1 MKKILLGL
9 FAFLFLNLQA
19 HDFDFSDLVKQQSD
33 SVVNIES
40 TRIIKSSG
48 RSMRGFPEELFREF
62 GFPMPDMEDPR
73 GQEREA
79 KSTGSGFVIS
89 KDGYVITNYHV
100 VQDADEVIVRFLD
113 RREFEV

>member
-79 KSTGSGFVIS
+79 KSTGSGFVLSLIHIS
-89 KDGYVITNYHV
+89 EPT
-100 VQDADEVIVRFLD
+100 
-113 RREFEV
+113 RR

>member
-9 FAFLFLNLQA
+9 IVILFLNLQA

-48 RSMRGFPEELFREF
+48 R
-62 GFPMPDMEDPR
+62 
-73 GQEREA
+73 
-79 KSTGSGFVIS
+79 
-89 KDGYVITNYHV
+89 
-100 VQDADEVIVRFLD
+100 
-113 RREFEV
+113 

>member
-19 HDFDFSDLVKQQSD
+19 HDLDFSDLVKQQSD

-40 TRIIKSSG
+40 TRIIKPSG

-62 GFPMPDMEDPR
+62 GFPEVLN
-73 GQEREA
+73 
-79 KSTGSGFVIS
+79 GFS
-89 KDGYVITNYHV
+89 N
-100 VQDADEVIVRFLD
+100 
-113 RREFEV
+113 